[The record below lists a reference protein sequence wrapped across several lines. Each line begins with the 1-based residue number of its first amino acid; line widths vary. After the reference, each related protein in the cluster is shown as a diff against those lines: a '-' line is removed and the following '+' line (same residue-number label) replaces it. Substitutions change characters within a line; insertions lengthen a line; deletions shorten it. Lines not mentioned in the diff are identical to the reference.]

1 MAMCDINLNTAP
13 ITVTIPKSEYR
24 ELCEDAATLE
34 LIRKCVVRNKRL
46 GYDDIDLSELLPVLL
61 LLDQTE
67 VLELIKEEEQD
78 P

>member
-13 ITVTIPKSEYR
+13 IYVTIPKSEYR

-67 VLELIKEEEQD
+67 VQELIKEEEQD